1 MSERVFRLIVGVW
14 LLVALYLGLPGA
26 VYALI
31 ALLLFEGTTNLRVP
45 MLVSRLRGMPV
56 PSPGG
61 CAVANGGRH
70 GLSFEAERALRFML
84 AALLILTYVVYVKLF
99 WVFPWFIGF
108 ALIGAGLSGICPI
121 VLALRAVGLR

>member
-56 PSPGG
+56 PGPSE

-70 GLSFEAERALRFML
+70 GSSFEAERALRFML
-84 AALLILTYVVYVKLF
+84 AALLILTYVAYAKLL

-108 ALIGAGLSGICPI
+108 ALIGAGMSGICPM